1 MFFRSLGT
9 MDLIAIIVLLTL
21 LLCEKKNC
29 DELDTLGNLVI
40 AVGGLILA
48 ISSHKKNNPVDV
60 EASIL
65 IQRKLDHLDEQIRHL
80 VEKKS

>member
-9 MDLIAIIVLLTL
+9 MDLIALIVVFTL
-21 LLCEKKNC
+21 MICEKKNC
-29 DELDTLGNLVI
+29 EELDTLGNLII
-40 AVGGLILA
+40 AIGGLILA
-48 ISSHKKNNPVDV
+48 ISSHKKNNEVGV

-80 VEKKS
+80 VEKKP